1 MRDGGV
7 RLVAVDID
15 GTLLDKH
22 HMIGE
27 SARLAKKICDTRGVA
42 FTVATGRVS
51 TSAEVVACELGI
63 TTPLIANGGA
73 TIKMPGGPYLRVL
86 ALPGEAARRAIMAAR
101 RYPVERYVFTG
112 ECYVTETLCE
122 ETLPYSQALGIPIK
136 EVRDLVQATTGG
148 AISLV
153 LRANRFEPGHE
164 QLADRL
170 KAEIEAL
177 SAGEFRVEKT
187 LPHLLE
193 VLHRGA
199 SKGEALRALCDMLTV
214 PLASS
219 MAIGDGFGDID
230 MIDAAGIGVLV
241 ANAHPSLSGG
251 SRKRTR
257 ASHADGVLEAVRAF
271 VLGESGATL

>member
-1 MRDGGV
+1 MNSEV

-15 GTLLDKH
+15 GTLLDEA

-27 SARLAKKICDTRGVA
+27 SARLAKKICDDCGVA

-63 TTPLIANGGA
+63 TTPVIANGGA
-73 TIKMPGGPYLRVL
+73 TIKVPGGPFLRVL
-86 ALPGEAARRAIMAAR
+86 WIPDEAARRAILAAR
-101 RYPVERYVFTG
+101 RYPVERYAFTG
-112 ECYVTETLCE
+112 ERYVTETLCR
-122 ETLPYSQALGIPIK
+122 ETLPYSRALGIAIE
-136 EVRDLVQATTGG
+136 EVADLIQATNGG
-148 AISLV
+148 AVNLV
-153 LRANRFEPGHE
+153 LRANRYEPGHE
-164 QLADRL
+164 QLVDRL
-170 KAEIEAL
+170 KAELEET
-177 SAGEFRVEKT
+177 SAGEFRVEKS

-199 SKGEALRALCDMLTV
+199 SKGEALRALCEMLAV

-230 MIDAAGIGVLV
+230 MIDAAGTGVLV

-271 VLGESGATL
+271 VLGGVA